1 MNRFQW
7 QEHCHT
13 FRGMP
18 NWYTEAVRVFTKL
31 LKPSFSILRSY
42 GYLSVVF
49 VDLSYL
55 QGHTF
60 STCEDSVNSTVDL
73 LQFLG
78 FTIHPEKSVLVPTQ
92 ETEFLGFVWNS
103 VEVKIKL
110 TDCKSGQIISKIKNL
125 LYEGKQTIRD
135 LASVIGSLVATFPVL
150 PYGKLHYRE
159 LERCKISSLK
169 FQKGKYNAPC
179 MSLSTSAIAELHW
192 WLKHF
197 KNGNQSLQDVPVDC
211 TIQTDASEQGW
222 GATDGNTPIGGRWSF
237 LERNHINVLELK
249 AILLALK
256 SYFRHNCRVKHV
268 HIVTDN
274 ITAFVYI
281 NNMGGMPSV
290 ICNDIAKCIWEIA
303 QKRDFWIS
311 SSPIPGAENTVADK
325 MSRVF
330 NGNTE

>member
-1 MNRFQW
+1 M
-7 QEHCHT
+7 E
-13 FRGMP
+13 
-18 NWYTEAVRVFTKL
+18 
-31 LKPSFSILRSY
+31 I
-42 GYLSVVF
+42 
-49 VDLSYL
+49 
-55 QGHTF
+55 
-60 STCEDSVNSTVDL
+60 
-73 LQFLG
+73 
-78 FTIHPEKSVLVPTQ
+78 
-92 ETEFLGFVWNS
+92 
-103 VEVKIKL
+103 KIKL

-179 MSLSTSAIAELHW
+179 MPLSTSAIAELHW
-192 WLKHF
+192 WLKHL
-197 KNGNQSLQDVPVDC
+197 KNANQSLQDIPVDC